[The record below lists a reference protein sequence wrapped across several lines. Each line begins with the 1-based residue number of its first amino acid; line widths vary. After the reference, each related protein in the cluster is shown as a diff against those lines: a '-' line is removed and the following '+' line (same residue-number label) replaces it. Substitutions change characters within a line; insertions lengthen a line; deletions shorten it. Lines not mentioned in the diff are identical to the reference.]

1 MPQKEKGSW
10 YSFGT
15 KNKSSLNV
23 VVIGQSVA
31 MPGMSMRRS
40 LMLLFWDE
48 GMVQ

>member
-1 MPQKEKGSW
+1 MPQKKMGSW

-23 VVIGQSVA
+23 VVIAQSAA
-31 MPGMSMRRS
+31 MPGMGMRRS

-48 GMVQ
+48 GLVQ

>member
-1 MPQKEKGSW
+1 MPQKKKGSW

-15 KNKSSLNV
+15 KNKNSLNV
-23 VVIGQSVA
+23 VVIAQSVA
-31 MPGMSMRRS
+31 MPGMSMCRS